1 MALRAVNSGGPA
13 QEDSEGNSGS
23 NWARD
28 SSCDFG
34 KHVFASCMLV
44 STVTSKCIWCAPEV
58 CVGVTPTSW
67 DSNVGR
73 KSVVL

>member
-34 KHVFASCMLV
+34 KHVSASCMLCPLSLASASGV
-44 STVTSKCIWCAPEV
+44 LLRCAL
-58 CVGVTPTSW
+58 GLHLLHGTPM
-67 DSNVGR
+67 
-73 KSVVL
+73 